1 MSVASDSRR
10 TQRMLQ
16 FCRHLARRLAILP
29 IRGYQLFISPVLPPS
44 CRFTPTCSA
53 YAIEA
58 LMTHGLLKGGGLTV
72 WRLLRCN
79 PWSAGGYDPVP
90 PRRTKTGHPHK
101 ATSGI
106 EVGSNDDDAT
116 RNAGLQ
122 HRVSNRDNAL
132 VSSSRA
138 GGQILSGQSEVSALL
153 SMSNPA
159 FSSCTHSRGF
169 CAAGQDPQPTQE
181 SLEHH
186 GRQ

>member
-1 MSVASDSRR
+1 MSVAPASCH

-16 FCRHLARRLAILP
+16 LCHHLARRLAVLP

-58 LMTHGLLKGGGLTV
+58 LMTHGLLKGGALTV

-90 PRRTKTGHPHK
+90 PRAGTEHQYVVVSGMTSRGNGGNADRRAESEYLSGSPDNTHLSACGTDCPKTGQRKLP
-101 ATSGI
+101 ASLP
-106 EVGSNDDDAT
+106 V
-116 RNAGLQ
+116 
-122 HRVSNRDNAL
+122 
-132 VSSSRA
+132 
-138 GGQILSGQSEVSALL
+138 
-153 SMSNPA
+153 SNPA
-159 FSSCTHSRGF
+159 FSTCTHSRGF
-169 CAAGQDPQPTQE
+169 CIAGQDPQSTQE